1 MKRCRIPAIV
11 ALVVLAAAP
20 ALGADHQAAQ
30 AHFEAGRKLQRE
42 ERWAE
47 AAAELQASL
56 AIEPSVGGHLNLGNV
71 LEKLGKTASAQE
83 QFRRAEALARGS
95 DPERA
100 AEARRRIDAL
110 APRVATITVT
120 ADARASA
127 VTVDGVA
134 VASAEEVPVDP
145 GLHAVAVSA
154 PGKPARRLDVT
165 VRPGEHAKV
174 VVAASEERP
183 LVKVE
188 APPPRPGS
196 PSNVGRTAGLVG
208 VGVGVA
214 ALAVGGVFYGLASS
228 DKSKL
233 TSACATYPRC
243 RADEIGGARDLD
255 DSARTKANVATALGI
270 GGLAAVAVGGV
281 LAITSSGS
289 SSERKTTSLVI
300 APSLGGV
307 AVAGAF

>member
-1 MKRCRIPAIV
+1 MKRCRIPAFVAVV
-11 ALVVLAAAP
+11 ALAAP
-20 ALGADHQAAQ
+20 PALAADHQAAQ

-56 AIEPSVGGHLNLGNV
+56 AIEPSIGGHLNLGNV

-110 APRVATITVT
+110 APRVSTITVT
-120 ADARASA
+120 TEARASS
-127 VTVDGVA
+127 VTLDGA
-134 VASAEEVPVDP
+134 AIPSAEEIPVDP
-145 GLHAVAVSA
+145 GVHAVSVSA
-154 PGKPARRLDVT
+154 SGRPPRRLDVT
-165 VRPGEHAKV
+165 VRAGEHAKV
-174 VVAASEERP
+174 VVAASEDRP

-188 APPPRPGS
+188 PAPAPRPEGA
-196 PSNVGRTAGLVG
+196 PNVGRTAGLVG

-233 TSACATYPRC
+233 SSACATYPKC
-243 RADEIGGARDLD
+243 RTDEIAGARDLD
-255 DSARTKANVATALGI
+255 DAARTKANVATVLGI

-281 LAITSSGS
+281 IAITSSS
-289 SSERKTTSLVI
+289 SSEKRASVVV
-300 APSLGGV
+300 APSLGGIG
-307 AVAGAF
+307 VAGAF